1 MHVYFIFIQKWVG
14 SSERSKAF
22 ILSAAVGRLV
32 GAYIENIMMMRDI
45 LSSVRESFLV
55 PPLEEAGLGPS
66 LLLPVHDEVIAQ
78 APNVEAEQVAQ
89 EIAATMSDVLGAV
102 PIQADSEIVGT
113 NWGAKYAPKELQ
125 Q

>member
-1 MHVYFIFIQKWVG
+1 MNFAVQSLAADVF
-14 SSERSKAF
+14 KASL
-22 ILSAAVGRLV
+22 IK
-32 GAYIENIMMMRDI
+32 
-45 LSSVRESFLV
+45 
-55 PPLEEAGLGPS
+55 LEEAGLGPS

-78 APNVEAEQVAQ
+78 APNAEAEQVAQ